1 MRCEIRNLN
10 ISFHTRDTHF
20 VPKKFV
26 KMPDIGDRETKPR
39 AKQPGNRTETN
50 SLKQEAKEREATL
63 SSR

>member
-10 ISFHTRDTHF
+10 ISFHARDTHF

-26 KMPDIGDRETKPR
+26 KMPDFRDRETKPR
-39 AKQPGNRTETN
+39 AKQTGNRTETN
-50 SLKQEAKEREATL
+50 SLGQEAKEREVTL